1 MDATRDPLF
10 WMRRAK
16 AFVGF
21 TDDERATLALAFS
34 VRPFKSG
41 TVLFKE
47 GAAAPS
53 FFIIMEGEV
62 ALLKELSNGHRQKLG
77 MARKDA
83 ILGQVSLVDC
93 GRRHTSAM
101 AETDCVVLECQRDHF
116 ERLFR
121 ANNSFAYKLLDFVVT
136 DLSRR
141 LREANA
147 SLDTLLSD
155 PGETVANLYDKM
167 VNVGKRIHESGEFF
181 TPIPHKGTRLRG

>member
-1 MDATRDPLF
+1 METTRDPLF

-16 AFVGF
+16 AFIGF

-34 VRPFKSG
+34 VRHFKSG
-41 TVLFKE
+41 AVLYRE
-47 GAAAPS
+47 GSAAPS

-62 ALLKELSNGHRQKLG
+62 DLLKELSSGKRQVLG
-77 MARKDA
+77 KATKDS
-83 ILGQVSLVDC
+83 ILGQVSLVDN

-101 AETDCVVLECQRDHF
+101 ASSDCVLLECQRDHF
-116 ERLFR
+116 ERLFK

-141 LREANA
+141 LRDANT
-147 SLDTLLSD
+147 SLDSLLSD

-167 VNVGKRIHESGEFF
+167 VTVGKKIHESGEFF
-181 TPIPHKGTRLRG
+181 TPIPHNGPRFKG